1 MENNNL
7 YDILDLNNNAT
18 AYQIKKK
25 FKKLALKYHPDKN
38 KEKNANEKFNQI
50 RIAYEILSDSNKKKK
65 YDNMIDS
72 KKKHFTDTIFL
83 FIKEITN
90 PKTIH
95 NMMCRPDIIQDI
107 KDGNINKIAQKMI
120 QKILDNIDL
129 DFDIEKLTEIF
140 IHSPCIPGT
149 EAASPYIS
157 KANATSPYI
166 SKANATSPYISKA
179 NATSPCRSG
188 SGQSRNCIPGTE
200 ASRNCI
206 PGTEQARPC
215 NPGTEQARP
224 CNPGTEQARPCNPGT
239 EEASPTNKSNPNN
252 SDQIDYNTS
261 DYNTLNIFGNIKTN
275 LDDIYHNRLKEIII
289 TRKVYENN
297 KFYNETNKYNIPLY
311 DPRVIISEAGDK
323 IIDTNDGKTGDVILK
338 IYCKKDS
345 SKKMIRDN
353 YDIIY
358 NDSITLYELFNGF
371 NKNISYFG
379 SDINICSETPF
390 QEYKFDG
397 NKITIIISNR
407 GLPYDQDNNRGD
419 LIINLYLKKE
429 DDFDAKLKKHFN

>member
-7 YDILDLNNNAT
+7 YDILDLKNNASKDE
-18 AYQIKKK
+18 IKKK
-25 FKKLALKYHPDKN
+25 FKILALKYHPDKN

-50 RIAYEILSDSNKKKK
+50 RIAYEILSDLDKKNK

-107 KDGNINKIAQKMI
+107 KDGNINKIAQKII

-129 DFDIEKLTEIF
+129 DIDITKLTEIF
-140 IHSPCIPGT
+140 IHSP
-149 EAASPYIS
+149 SNIS
-157 KANATSPYI
+157 ETNNKNQINKESKKQSKKKLLSCSEKI
-166 SKANATSPYISKA
+166 SDNSKSD
-179 NATSPCRSG
+179 NS
-188 SGQSRNCIPGTE
+188 
-200 ASRNCI
+200 
-206 PGTEQARPC
+206 
-215 NPGTEQARP
+215 
-224 CNPGTEQARPCNPGT
+224 
-239 EEASPTNKSNPNN
+239 KSNINY
-252 SDQIDYNTS
+252 SDQLDYSTS
-261 DYNTLNIFGNIKTN
+261 DYNTLNIFGNVKTN

-297 KFYNETNKYNIPLY
+297 KYYNETKQYYIPLY
-311 DPRVIISEAGDK
+311 DPRVIISDAGDK
-323 IIDTNDGKTGDVILK
+323 NINNDETKIGDVILK

-345 SKKMIRDN
+345 SKKIIRDN

-358 NDSITLYELFNGF
+358 NDEITLYELFNGF

-397 NKITIIISNR
+397 NKIMIIINNK

-419 LIINLYLKKE
+419 LKIILHLKKN
-429 DDFDAKLKKHFN
+429 DDFETLLEKYFNK

>member
-7 YDILDLNNNAT
+7 YDILDLKNNASKDE
-18 AYQIKKK
+18 IKKQ
-25 FKKLALKYHPDKN
+25 FKTLALKYHPDKN

-50 RIAYEILSDSNKKKK
+50 RIAYEILSDPNKKIK

-129 DFDIEKLTEIF
+129 DIDITKLTEIF
-140 IHSPCIPGT
+140 IHSP
-149 EAASPYIS
+149 SNIS
-157 KANATSPYI
+157 ETTNNQNNQSKKSLLSYSEKI
-166 SKANATSPYISKA
+166 SNNS
-179 NATSPCRSG
+179 
-188 SGQSRNCIPGTE
+188 
-200 ASRNCI
+200 
-206 PGTEQARPC
+206 
-215 NPGTEQARP
+215 
-224 CNPGTEQARPCNPGT
+224 
-239 EEASPTNKSNPNN
+239 KSNINY
-252 SDQIDYNTS
+252 SDQIEYSTS

-297 KFYNETNKYNIPLY
+297 KYYNETTQYYIPLY
-311 DPRVIISEAGDK
+311 DPRVTILHAGDK
-323 IIDTNDGKTGDVILK
+323 SINNCKINIGDVILK
-338 IYCKKDS
+338 VYCKKDS
-345 SKKMIRDN
+345 SKKIIRDN

-358 NDSITLYELFNGF
+358 NDEITLYELFNGF

-379 SDINICSETPF
+379 SEINICSETPF

-397 NKITIIISNR
+397 NKIIIIINNK

-419 LIINLYLKKE
+419 LKINLHLIKD
-429 DDFDAKLKKHFN
+429 DDFDIKLEKYFNK

>member
-7 YDILDLNNNAT
+7 YNILDLNNNASFDE
-18 AYQIKKK
+18 IKKQ

-50 RIAYEILSDSNKKKK
+50 RIAYEILSDPEKKNK

-72 KKKHFTDTIFL
+72 KKQHFTDTIFL

-95 NMMCRPDIIQDI
+95 NMMSRPDIIQDI

-129 DFDIEKLTEIF
+129 DIDIIKLTEIF
-140 IHSPCIPGT
+140 IHSPSVPL
-149 EAASPYIS
+149 PNIS
-157 KANATSPYI
+157 DNLNENKTFTNNNLNDKTS
-166 SKANATSPYISKA
+166 
-179 NATSPCRSG
+179 
-188 SGQSRNCIPGTE
+188 
-200 ASRNCI
+200 
-206 PGTEQARPC
+206 
-215 NPGTEQARP
+215 
-224 CNPGTEQARPCNPGT
+224 
-239 EEASPTNKSNPNN
+239 NKSN
-252 SDQIDYNTS
+252 DVDDFIYTDYNTS

-289 TRKVYENN
+289 TRKVYNN
-297 KFYNETNKYNIPLY
+297 DKYYNETNKYYIPLY
-311 DPRVIISEAGDK
+311 DPRVIISDAGD
-323 IIDTNDGKTGDVILK
+323 IIMDKDNKLNNKSGDVILK

-345 SKKMIRDN
+345 SKKLIRDN

-358 NDSITLYELFNGF
+358 NDIITLYELFNGF

-379 SDINICSETPF
+379 SELNICSETPF
-390 QEYKFDG
+390 KEYNFDG
-397 NKITIIISNR
+397 EKITILINNK
-407 GLPYDQDNNRGD
+407 GLPYDQENNRGD
-419 LIINLYLKKE
+419 LKINLYLKKD
-429 DDFDAKLKKHFN
+429 DDFDNKLKKYFK